1 MKQIWNRIIV
11 IICRLWFELYSAVC
25 LCTSWPRMIETC
37 DYNLNHCHVKTTHF
51 QNVTFSELKK
61 KTKQLGFV
69 TMLKKKKLKQNQQL
83 FFLSNVPGFE
93 SVRTKQIRYNVFI
106 SKIVDC
112 VTFGQSPACFFANN
126 PSLMLFFVFILFLR
140 FWTAEQ
146 VPGDATGCCR
156 LPQQCHYLP
165 MPLGGSRC
173 LSHPN

>member
-1 MKQIWNRIIV
+1 
-11 IICRLWFELYSAVC
+11 
-25 LCTSWPRMIETC
+25 MIETC

-126 PSLMLFFVFILFLR
+126 PSLFFVFILFLR
-140 FWTAEQ
+140 F
-146 VPGDATGCCR
+146 
-156 LPQQCHYLP
+156 
-165 MPLGGSRC
+165 
-173 LSHPN
+173 